1 MKISALLSAKGTH
14 VSTIRPEL
22 EISVL
27 VSELTRLGI
36 GAMVVSTDGRLVTG
50 IVSERDVVTHLESR
64 QGALLGDTVATI
76 MSTSVHTCAPEDEVE
91 TIMRIM
97 TEHRVRHVPVLHDG
111 ELCGLVSIGDVVK
124 SRIGELEADR
134 QALYDY
140 IGAR

>member
-1 MKISALLSAKGTH
+1 
-14 VSTIRPEL
+14 VFTIRPETD
-22 EISVL
+22 IGAL

-36 GAMVVSTDGRLVTG
+36 GAMVVSTDGRTVQG
-50 IVSERDVVTHLESR
+50 IVSERDVVTHLDVRHGE
-64 QGALLGDTVATI
+64 LLGDTVATI

-91 TIMRIM
+91 SIMMTM
-97 TEHRVRHVPVLHDG
+97 TEHRVRHLPVLHDG

-134 QALYDY
+134 QALYNY